1 MKIKISES
9 KIKRIVN
16 EEILKSGLHKTIK
29 EQRWPS
35 YTAYLIAELY
45 MLEYSA
51 KAESMKEELFSQEMG
66 VKAGGGFSQSDA
78 DKEFAQWV
86 TENANYVTPEDVQ
99 EAKGILGQSKG
110 AGQASTGEGLGG
122 FLKAVAAPYKNI
134 WQTMTNLTQKA
145 ANATDPEAKKAAQAT
160 GQVVDQMPEPEEV
173 IQQAKGADSQEEM
186 MAMLKQILALL
197 GKADQAVDLDALQPG
212 LEDQVDDVVDD
223 IETTGGEVVQTGG
236 DEGGGEEAAA
246 APTVAVFKGKGGKGL
261 QSFLDRS
268 GSEEEGMGKVFGAI
282 LKHVSNNLKQQGVTV
297 TESVMDDVQGWIWHG
312 LAEDAV
318 RDTCGEKVLS
328 EVVGEGLG
336 FDDPSAEPA
345 GRAEAGG
352 EVGGVVP
359 VIQIFKG
366 RKGKGLQS
374 WMDINREKLGID
386 DETVKLLLMTVQDWA
401 KANKL
406 KVENI
411 SHKALGRIIPEVLN
425 RHRVRKLQERLKNLR
440 NAV

>member
-9 KIKRIVN
+9 KIRRIVN
-16 EEILKSGLHKTIK
+16 EEILKTGLHKTIK
-29 EQRWPS
+29 EQKWPS
-35 YTAYLIAELY
+35 YTAYLLAEIL

-51 KAESMKEELFSQEMG
+51 NIESMAKEVGYEGKELAE
-66 VKAGGGFSQSDA
+66 
-78 DKEFAQWV
+78 WV
-86 TENANYVTPEDVQ
+86 MEHAKQYDLPPEDVQ
-99 EAKGILGQSKG
+99 EAKEILGQSAG

-160 GQVVDQMPEPEEV
+160 GKVVDQMPPPEKI

-197 GKADQAVDLDALQPG
+197 GKADQAVELPG
-212 LEDQVDDVVDD
+212 GGEEVVDD
-223 IETTGGEVVQTGG
+223 LVDDIKTGGIETIKTGGE
-236 DEGGGEEAAA
+236 EGGGEEAAA
-246 APTVAVFKGKGGKGL
+246 APTVSVFKGKGGKGL

-268 GSEEEGMGKVFGAI
+268 KSGVPGKVYGAI

-297 TESVMDDVQGWIWHG
+297 TESVMDDVQGWIWYG
-312 LAEDAV
+312 LVEDTV
-318 RDTCGEKVLS
+318 RNAYGEKVLS
-328 EVVGEGLG
+328 EIVGLEPEKPTSPTDQGA
-336 FDDPSAEPA
+336 DPSDV
-345 GRAEAGG
+345 GG
-352 EVGGVVP
+352 EAGGVVP
-359 VIQIFKG
+359 VIQIYKG
-366 RKGKGLQS
+366 KKGKGLQS

-386 DETVKLLLMTVQDWA
+386 DTAVKVLLMTVEDWA

-411 SHKALGRIIPEVLN
+411 SHEMLGRIVPEVLN
-425 RHRVRKLQERLKNLR
+425 KRRVRKLQEKLKNIR
-440 NAV
+440 NAVQC